1 MAEITAAIVNAL
13 RKETGL
19 PMMDVKKALVDANG
33 DQEEAKKLLRER
45 GLKVMSNRLDRE
57 TAFGRF
63 GIYTSSKVGAIVE
76 LKCESAPVA
85 GTDEF
90 IQLANDLATQL
101 ATGPGAA
108 NAEELLDQPSPSKS
122 GMTLRQQKDEM
133 FNRIR
138 EVFNVGRMS
147 RIDGSCAAYC
157 HNSSTVSGVLLQIEG
172 GNESAARDV
181 CMHIAAMRPMGLN
194 KEDVPAEEVQK
205 ERDILKDAALKDGKP
220 ANIVD
225 KIVEGQLRNFYA
237 ERVLTE
243 QAFVK
248 ENKQTVGQFAQQN
261 GMKLVRFV
269 HWELGKE

>member
-1 MAEITAAIVNAL
+1 
-13 RKETGL
+13 
-19 PMMDVKKALVDANG
+19 
-33 DQEEAKKLLRER
+33 
-45 GLKVMSNRLDRE
+45 
-57 TAFGRF
+57 
-63 GIYTSSKVGAIVE
+63 
-76 LKCESAPVA
+76 
-85 GTDEF
+85 
-90 IQLANDLATQL
+90 
-101 ATGPGAA
+101 
-108 NAEELLDQPSPSKS
+108 
-122 GMTLRQQKDEM
+122 
-133 FNRIR
+133 
-138 EVFNVGRMS
+138 
-147 RIDGSCAAYC
+147 
-157 HNSSTVSGVLLQIEG
+157 LLQIEG

-261 GMKLVRFV
+261 AMKLVRFV

>member
-33 DQEEAKKLLRER
+33 DQDEAKKLLRER

-63 GIYTSSKVGAIVE
+63 GIYTSAKVGAIVE

-122 GMTLRQQKDEM
+122 GSTLRQQKDEM

-138 EVFNVGRMS
+138 EVFNIGRMS

-261 GMKLVRFV
+261 AMKLVRFV